1 MTFAGMP
8 SIDVGVDV
16 MTGSADLPQPP
27 PPKRRLPRWVGVV
40 FPVVLL
46 GGAGILL
53 LQGANRVWLPV
64 TVTIGAAAALG
75 LAAGF
80 AVRWSVHIRSDFVRW
95 TIALGSL
102 TVGLLTAGLFSQGA
116 YGIGALFPLRL
127 PVEWSD
133 VAQLVVGALAAW
145 LAIRGFSRPPAPQPA
160 AEPAAQ
166 PTPLRWSLPDPRAV
180 DETQPRRAGRRP
192 ATALVNR
199 VSPAPPA
206 PSVRLR
212 PPAGGS
218 IRGRLSAGVQAR
230 LQRAS
235 FHLRRRFARGLGSAP
250 WSGWLRRRRQET
262 PIRIS
267 TLGEDRCPYCLDLV
281 DPRDRRGV
289 KLCPVC
295 HTPHH
300 ADCWSIT
307 GMCQMP
313 HLYGEAHATRT
324 GAAR

>member
-1 MTFAGMP
+1 MASGPCSRCGCQSSGAMSLNLSSARWLPGWRSAVSPGLQRLSRRP
-8 SIDVGVDV
+8 SP
-16 MTGSADLPQPP
+16 LPS
-27 PPKRRLPRWVGVV
+27 LPRCAGVCRT
-40 FPVVLL
+40 L
-46 GGAGILL
+46 GRWTRHNLAG
-53 LQGANRVWLPV
+53 P
-64 TVTIGAAAALG
+64 
-75 LAAGF
+75 AAG
-80 AVRWSVHIRSDFVRW
+80 
-95 TIALGSL
+95 
-102 TVGLLTAGLFSQGA
+102 
-116 YGIGALFPLRL
+116 
-127 PVEWSD
+127 
-133 VAQLVVGALAAW
+133 
-145 LAIRGFSRPPAPQPA
+145 
-160 AEPAAQ
+160 
-166 PTPLRWSLPDPRAV
+166 PR
-180 DETQPRRAGRRP
+180 
-192 ATALVNR
+192 
-199 VSPAPPA
+199 
-206 PSVRLR
+206 SVRLR